1 MPIEGVVIDQY
12 TPENFCPFQ
21 VSSSFDLDGMQTYLK
36 GKDMKMYLSIQA
48 GIQTPGD
55 YICEAYTLATG
66 QCLLQQNGTANETV
80 GIGKPFGSEDGTD
93 LYGMALIDV
102 FDTDAANECMN
113 TLFDNLNETKNVK
126 PDGIYLT
133 DNTPFTISNG
143 SNLEMSSYE
152 K

>member
-1 MPIEGVVIDQY
+1 
-12 TPENFCPFQ
+12 
-21 VSSSFDLDGMQTYLK
+21 
-36 GKDMKMYLSIQA
+36 
-48 GIQTPGD
+48 
-55 YICEAYTLATG
+55 
-66 QCLLQQNGTANETV
+66 
-80 GIGKPFGSEDGTD
+80 
-93 LYGMALIDV
+93 MALIDV

-126 PDGIYLT
+126 PDGIYLR